1 MHRVNAIIHDE
12 RFIKRMKEIQEYEAD
27 RIFCKHGYDHL
38 IAVARIAYIL
48 AFETKEKNP
57 DYHMPEKEIIY
68 AMAILHDIGKFL
80 DDEMGMN
87 HRDIGPILAAPILK
101 DVGFSEEET
110 EMICHAIKMHGTY
123 PEDKGSLAGLL
134 YIADK
139 KARRCF
145 DCPAHDE
152 CNWPDEKKN
161 EVLYG

>member
-1 MHRVNAIIHDE
+1 MILTSKDALELLNNQKGNPQRREYIINHMITVGNAAGKIA
-12 RFIKRMKEIQEYEAD
+12 EALNMD
-27 RIFCKHGYDHL
+27 SDKAKMMGY
-38 IAVARIAYIL
+38 I
-48 AFETKEKNP
+48 
-57 DYHMPEKEIIY
+57 
-68 AMAILHDIGKFL
+68 HDIGKFL